1 MSPRPPGALRLA
13 GAGIAI
19 VGVCFGMARYGYGL
33 LLPDVR
39 RDYGLGPATLG
50 ALATASYVAYLAAA
64 ALTGVFTARAGA
76 RRTVVAA
83 GLLAAAGMTIAGLS
97 RSATV
102 FAAGIIVAG
111 ASAGLAFA
119 PFADAVQAV
128 APAERG
134 RVLAAISS
142 GTGYGVALA
151 APIAILAGASW
162 RSAWLAFAAAALAAT
177 WWAARVLA
185 CGDGSSREADR
196 RGAVWRSVL
205 CRRAAPLLAGGVL
218 VGVGSSAYWTFA
230 VEYLAGAGALSP
242 TAGRVFLGVVGAA
255 SVLATLSAELVRR
268 LGSAPAYVLTAG
280 SEAAAIVLLALAP
293 TSLGAAIVSAIL
305 FGAAY
310 SAVIAIQAIWS
321 THLFASRPS
330 LGVAAV
336 MASGGLGFI
345 MGPLGAGLLAG
356 AAGLEAVLLASAG
369 VVMSVGLLAP
379 RKAMHGQ
386 EVTSRPAARAASPR
400 RRPVRT

>member
-13 GAGIAI
+13 SAGIAI

-39 RDYGLGPATLG
+39 RDYGLGPAMLG
-50 ALATASYVAYLAAA
+50 ALATGSYVAYLAAA
-64 ALTGVFTARAGA
+64 ALTGVFTARAGE

-83 GLLAAAGMTIAGLS
+83 GLLAAGGMTIAGLS

-102 FAAGIIVAG
+102 FAAGILVAG

-119 PFADAVQAV
+119 PFADAVRAV
-128 APAERG
+128 APAGRG

-177 WWAARVLA
+177 WWAARVLPRRA
-185 CGDGSSREADR
+185 ESSREADR

-205 CRRAAPLLAGGVL
+205 CRRALPLLAGGVL

-242 TAGRVFLGVVGAA
+242 TAGRVFLGVVGVA
-255 SVLATLSAELVRR
+255 SVLATMSAELVRR
-268 LGSAPAYVLTAG
+268 LGSAPAYVLTAS

-321 THLFASRPS
+321 TKLFASRPS
-330 LGVAAV
+330 LGVSAV
-336 MASGGLGFI
+336 MASNGAGFVV
-345 MGPLGAGLLAG
+345 GPLGAGLLAG
-356 AAGLEAVLLASAG
+356 ALGLGVALLAGAA
-369 VVMSVGLLAP
+369 VVMSICLLAP
-379 RKAMHGQ
+379 RQFACG
-386 EVTSRPAARAASPR
+386 EDVRSPSAGRAASPR
-400 RRPVRT
+400 RRPART